1 MRRHQRSVRS
11 YLLYQGC
18 PAHLA
23 DDLVQET
30 FLSFLAARFEHRAE
44 AATAAFL
51 RKVARHLFLKA
62 MERERR
68 APALMDED
76 ASEVAW
82 VAFEGEDGGRGYV
95 QAMKD
100 WLAKLRGRAAEV
112 VALRYG
118 AWAARRSP
126 KRSACR
132 VGRQGALDPRAL
144 AAARVRRTKARV
156 SEAADLEGARPDPH
170 DRIADHALREVHGLH
185 RHPDLTARIVAAWQ
199 RGERGRT

>member
-1 MRRHQRSVRS
+1 MDVSLPSTQVLEELVRRHQRGVRS

-30 FLSFLAARFEHRAE
+30 FLSFFAARFEHRAE

-51 RKVARHLFLKA
+51 RTVARHLFLKA

-82 VAFEGEDGGRGYV
+82 VAFEGEDGGKGYV
-95 QAMKD
+95 EAMKEC
-100 WLAKLRGRAAEV
+100 LAKLRGRAAEV
-112 VALRYG
+112 VALRYEKG
-118 AWAARRSP
+118 
-126 KRSACR
+126 
-132 VGRQGALDPRAL
+132 L
-144 AAARVRRTKARV
+144 RRTAIAERLGV
-156 SEAADLEGARPDPH
+156 SESGVKALLIRARS
-170 DRIADHALREVHGLH
+170 RLRECV
-185 RHPDLTARIVAAWQ
+185 
-199 RGERGRT
+199 ERRLA